1 MRLRGRVILFCAA
14 VGFAGGPALCQEPSA
29 VEIPGGAPGIGFD
42 DLRFAPSL
50 KSLLVPAGRAG
61 VLAMV
66 DPATRSV
73 QTVGGFSAKAVFSGG
88 HDDGVTSAD
97 EGKGWVFATDRTSG
111 LLAIVDPRSRKI
123 VATAKL
129 SGAPDYARFVE
140 AAGEVWVTEPDKER
154 IEIFR
159 LSPGNPPSVTHGSFL
174 AVAGGPESLVVD
186 AKRGRAYSHL
196 WGGKTVA
203 IDVKSHRILAT
214 WSNGCAG
221 SRGIALDE
229 PRDFLFVGCGEGKAV
244 VLDAATGKEL
254 SSLTAGGGV
263 DIIDYSDKL
272 SHLYFPGGKSATM
285 AILGVSAKGELT
297 LLGTVPTAAGAH
309 CVATDGNGK
318 VFVCDPKKGRLLLF
332 EDGYR

>member
-1 MRLRGRVILFCAA
+1 MWRCARLVLLCAA
-14 VGFAGGPALCQEPSA
+14 IGLSGRPAPGQEPAA
-29 VEIPGGAPGIGFD
+29 VEIPGGPAGIGFD

-50 KSLLVPAGRAG
+50 KRLLVPSGRAG

-66 DPATRSV
+66 DPATRFV
-73 QTVGGFSAKAVFSGG
+73 ETVPGFSAKAAYSGG

-97 EGKGWVFATDRTSG
+97 EGKGWLFATDRTSG
-111 LLAIVDPRSRKI
+111 LLTIVDPRARKI
-123 VATAKL
+123 VGTAKL
-129 SGAPDYARFVE
+129 SGPPDYVRFVE

-159 LSPGNPPSVTHGSFL
+159 LSPGNPPSLTHGSF
-174 AVAGGPESLVVD
+174 VPVPGGPESLVVD
-186 AKRGRAYSHL
+186 AKRGRAYTHL

-203 IDVKSHRILAT
+203 IDVKSHRVLAT

-244 VLDAATGKEL
+244 VLDVATGKEL
-254 SSLTAGGGV
+254 SSLTAGNGV

-297 LLGTVPTAAGAH
+297 LLGTVPTAAGSH
-309 CVATDGNGK
+309 CVATDGSGK
-318 VFVCDPKKGRLLLF
+318 VFVCDPKKGRLLVF
-332 EDGYR
+332 EDKYR